1 MKQICSLRLVVLF
14 VVFLV
19 MAGCHPSSAPVPG
32 MQPATL
38 PSNYPVSLDTIYWAT
53 PVYGAQSFVA
63 PDPPVDATASPA
75 PTLTAEALIQRG
87 ARIYTSN
94 CAPCHRGNGEGNLER
109 FPALN
114 GNAFVTA
121 QVPMPLIRTV
131 LYGRGVMPAF
141 APTLSDQEAAAVLS
155 YIRNS
160 WGNEASVIHAAAVQQ
175 VEPVVRTTATPSV
188 P

>member
-1 MKQICSLRLVVLF
+1 MKRICSLWLVVLF
-14 VVFLV
+14 LV
-19 MAGCHPSSAPVPG
+19 AGCRPSSAPVPG

-38 PSNYPVSLDTIYWAT
+38 PFDYPVSLDTIYWAT
-53 PVYGAQSFVA
+53 PVYGATAFVA
-63 PDPPVDATASPA
+63 PDPPVGATGSPA

-87 ARIYTSN
+87 AKLYTGN
-94 CAPCHRGNGEGNLER
+94 CAPCHRGNGEGNLGR

-121 QVPMPLIRTV
+121 QVPTPLIRTV

-141 APTLSDQEAAAVLS
+141 AATLSDQETAAVLS

-160 WGNEASVIHAAAVQQ
+160 WGNDASVIHAAAVQQ